1 MSENLAKLNT
11 VYERLQ
17 KLDIMPTRANME
29 KLLQSLYDIQTVY
42 NKLKEAEENDRTS
55 ADSE

>member
-42 NKLKEAEENDRTS
+42 KKLKEAEENDRTS